1 MTSLIDLPS
10 GMSLVDLPSEAPVV
24 EPDVTMRSLSE
35 EVSNRVL
42 RPGAPLWWWIGFG
55 FSFLLLLVLFV
66 QLGWLFVN
74 GIGSW
79 GVNIPVA
86 WGLAIAEYVW
96 WIALASGGT
105 IVSALFFLT
114 RSPWRS
120 ATNRIAETMLLSAA
134 PCAGLMPIMHL
145 GRQGLFYWL
154 FPYSTV
160 MGVWPQVRSPLW
172 WDFIC
177 LICYILMSIM
187 YYYAGLLPDLAT
199 VRDLA
204 RSRFKQILYG
214 ILALGWRGSTRHW
227 RNQQTVYAIMSAI
240 MAPMVI
246 SVHSVV
252 GLDYAGGLTTGW
264 HSTQFPP
271 YFFFGAVISGTA
283 LIVMLTI
290 LVRWGYG
297 LQDVITGYHLNALAK
312 VVLVGSVM
320 LGYAYVWEAFGP
332 IYGSDV
338 AEKTEFLHRMF
349 GFTAPAFWSEKILTV
364 VIPQLLWLPVVRRSQ
379 PLLFVIS
386 GGIIVGMWLE
396 RYMFTTA
403 SLEHNYMPSWW
414 GYYYPTLWDWAALA
428 GTIGLFLTLF
438 FLALRLVP
446 IVSMAEVREIIEKE
460 KSK

>member
-1 MTSLIDLPS
+1 MTMTLPS
-10 GMSLVDLPSEAPVV
+10 QLPAGAPVIAP
-24 EPDVTMRSLSE
+24 EVTFTSVSE
-35 EVSNRVL
+35 QVSSRVL
-42 RPGAPLWWWIGFG
+42 MPRAPRWWWVGFG
-55 FSFLLLLVLFV
+55 FAVMLFITLLV
-66 QLGWLFVN
+66 QMAWLFVN

-79 GVNIPVA
+79 GVRIPVA

-120 ATNRIAETMLLSAA
+120 AINRIAESMLLSAA

-145 GRQGLFYWL
+145 GRPGLFYWL

-177 LICYILMSIM
+177 LLCYILMSIF
-187 YYYAGLLPDLAT
+187 YYYAGILPDLAT

-204 RSRFKQILYG
+204 RSRVKRVFYG
-214 ILALGWRGSTRHW
+214 VLALGWRGSVGQW
-227 RNQQTVYAIMSAI
+227 VNQRVVYAIMSAI

-252 GLDYAGGLTTGW
+252 GLDFAAGLTPGW
-264 HSTQFPP
+264 HDTQFPP

-283 LIVMLTI
+283 VIIMLTI
-290 LVRWGYG
+290 VVRWGYS
-297 LQDVITGYHLNALAK
+297 LHDVITEYHLNAMAK
-312 VVLVGSVM
+312 VMLVGSLM
-320 LGYAYVWEAFGP
+320 LAYAYVWEAFGP
-332 IYGSDV
+332 LYGSGV
-338 AEKTEFLHRMF
+338 AEKTEFYHRIF
-349 GFTAPAFWSEKILTV
+349 GFTAPAFWSEKVLTV
-364 VIPQLLWLPVVRRSQ
+364 VVPQLLWFPFVRRNLI
-379 PLLFVIS
+379 LLFMIS

-396 RYMFTTA
+396 RYVFTIA
-403 SLEHNYMPSWW
+403 SLEHNYIPSYW
-414 GYYYPTLWDWAALA
+414 GVYYPTVWDWAALA

-438 FLALRLVP
+438 FLFLRFAP
-446 IVSMAEVREIIEKE
+446 IVSLAEVREIVEEE
-460 KSK
+460 KSR

>member
-1 MTSLIDLPS
+1 
-10 GMSLVDLPSEAPVV
+10 MSLSLPGELPADEPIVAPGVS
-24 EPDVTMRSLSE
+24 MQSLSF
-35 EVSNRVL
+35 EVSGRIL
-42 RPGAPLWWWIGFG
+42 RPGAPRWWWIGFG
-55 FSFLLLLVLFV
+55 CSFALFIVLVI
-66 QLGWLFVN
+66 QMAWLFIF
-74 GIGSW
+74 GIGVW

-105 IVSALFFLT
+105 IISALFHLT

-120 ATNRIAETMLLSAA
+120 ATNRIAETMLLSAI

-154 FPYSTV
+154 FPYSSV

-204 RSRFKQILYG
+204 RSRFKQIDYG
-214 ILALGWRGSTRHW
+214 VLALGWRGSSREW
-227 RNQQTVYAIMSAI
+227 RNHTIVYATMSAI

-252 GLDYAGGLTTGW
+252 GLDFAGGLTPGW
-264 HSTQFPP
+264 HDTQFPP

-290 LVRWGYG
+290 VVRWGYS
-297 LQDVITGYHLNALAK
+297 LQDVITQYHMNAMAK

-320 LGYAYVWEAFGP
+320 LAYAYLWESFGA

-338 AEKTEFLHRMF
+338 AERTEYMHRMF
-349 GFTAPAFWSEKILTV
+349 GFTAAGYWAEKVLV
-364 VIPQLLWLPVVRRSQ
+364 VIIPQLLWLPVVRRNQ
-379 PLLFVIS
+379 IMLFLSS
-386 GGIIVGMWLE
+386 GGIIVGMWIE
-396 RYMFTTA
+396 RYVFTTA
-403 SLEHNYMPSWW
+403 SLEHNYMPSYW
-414 GYYYPTLWDWAALA
+414 GQFYPTFWDWAALA
-428 GTIGLFLTLF
+428 GTIGLFLTMF
-438 FLALRLVP
+438 FVLLRLVP
-446 IVSMAEVREIIEKE
+446 IISMAEVREIIEKKKRGE
-460 KSK
+460 A

>member
-1 MTSLIDLPS
+1 MSVLIDLPA
-10 GMSLVDLPSEAPVV
+10 EAPVV
-24 EPDVTMRSLSE
+24 EPSVTFRSLSE
-35 EVSNRVL
+35 EVSDRVL
-42 RPGAPLWWWIGFG
+42 RSKTPRWWWVGFALALA
-55 FSFLLLLVLFV
+55 LLLTLFV
-66 QLGWLFVN
+66 QLAWLFIK

-120 ATNRIAETMLLSAA
+120 ATNRIAESMLLSAA

-154 FPYSTV
+154 FPYSNV

-177 LICYILMSIM
+177 LLCYILMSIM
-187 YYYAGLLPDLAT
+187 YYYTGLIPDLAT

-204 RSRFKQILYG
+204 KTRWQQIFYG
-214 ILALGWRGSTRHW
+214 VLALGWRGSARHW

-252 GLDYAGGLTTGW
+252 GLDFAGGLTPGW

-271 YFFFGAVISGTA
+271 YFFFGAVISGVA
-283 LIVMLTI
+283 LIIMLTI

-297 LQDVITGYHLNALAK
+297 LEDLLTEYHLNALAK
-312 VVLVGSVM
+312 VMLVGSVM
-320 LGYAYVWEAFGP
+320 LAYAYLWEAFGP

-338 AEKTEFLHRMF
+338 ADKTEFFHRMF
-349 GFTAPAFWSEKILTV
+349 GFTAPAFWAEKTLTV
-364 VIPQLLWLPVVRRSQ
+364 IIPQLLWLPLVRRSQ
-379 PLLFVIS
+379 ILLFIIS
-386 GGIIVGMWLE
+386 GGVIVGMWLE
-396 RYMFTTA
+396 RYVFTTS
-403 SLEHNYMPSWW
+403 SLEHNYMPSYW
-414 GYYYPTLWDWAALA
+414 GYYFPTLWDWAALA

-438 FLALRLVP
+438 FLFLRFVP
-446 IVSMAEVREIIEKE
+446 IISMSEVRELIEE
-460 KSK
+460 KRSK